1 MDKNLLIG
9 SRALHHWDNTLQIKE
24 TTDWDIISSSE
35 IPGAEF
41 HRSTHLNN
49 AVFDRY
55 ASDDTVTLNG
65 HVIHVIN
72 PVGLSII
79 KRSHLF
85 RDLSFGK
92 HIAQYHHH
100 LRMYADQY
108 TDADRAILRER
119 IALTAKEYPVRYP
132 VLRKTVADFFD
143 DAVTKVYDH
152 DHLHALVAYGDAPL
166 YTKMQ
171 RDKNYAWCEVDMWN
185 TFSHDDKIR
194 CIAEETYVIAIER
207 FMVPKNW
214 KHSEKAA
221 YCKALEKVCTTL
233 TSGWFRDYGIDHYP
247 DVFRLFDREKFKTV
261 RQKLEN
267 ICQI

>member
-1 MDKNLLIG
+1 MEKALLIG
-9 SRALHHWDNTLQIKE
+9 SRALNHWDSTFRLKE
-24 TTDWDIISSSE
+24 TTDWDVISASE

-41 HRSTHLNN
+41 HRDTHLNN
-49 AVFDRY
+49 GAFYDY

-65 HVIHVIN
+65 RVIHVIN

-92 HIAQYHHH
+92 HIAHYHHH
-100 LRMYADQY
+100 LQRYVEQY
-108 TDADRAILRER
+108 TDDDRSVLRER
-119 IALTAKEYPVRYP
+119 IALTAKQYPFRYP
-132 VLRKTVADFFD
+132 VLKKTVADFFD
-143 DAVTKVYDH
+143 DAVRKVYDH
-152 DHLHALVAYGDAPL
+152 DHLHELVAYGDVPL
-166 YTKMQ
+166 YRKMQ
-171 RDKNYAWCEVDMWN
+171 RDEKYAWCEVDMWN
-185 TFSHDDKIR
+185 TFSHEDKIR

-214 KHSEKAA
+214 IYSEKAA

-261 RQKLEN
+261 RQKLEK
-267 ICQI
+267 QT